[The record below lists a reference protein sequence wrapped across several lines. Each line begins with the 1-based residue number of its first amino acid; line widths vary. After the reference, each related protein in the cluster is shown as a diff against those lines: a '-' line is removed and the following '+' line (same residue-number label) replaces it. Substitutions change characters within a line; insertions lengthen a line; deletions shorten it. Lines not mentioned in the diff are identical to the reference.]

1 MAYTPTGLNLLV
13 SANSDTSNGST
24 TQNNPNVWYY
34 NSADALATVQGTAY
48 FSDAKVR
55 GLKLYD
61 IVDVAIAGLLKT
73 PKQYVSAIDATT
85 GAATISAAA
94 TS

>member
-1 MAYTPTGLNLLV
+1 MAYTPTGLNLLIP
-13 SANSDTSNGST
+13 ANSDTSNGVA

-34 NSADALATVQGTAY
+34 NSADSLATAQGVDY
-48 FSDAKVR
+48 FADATVR
-55 GLKLYD
+55 SMQLYD
-61 IVDVAIAGLLKT
+61 VVQVAVAGLLKT
-73 PKQYVSAIDATT
+73 PHQYVSAIDATT